1 MPTTKYLYTRRVYTI
16 LLESYYN
23 KLFSYLIK
31 FKVDDA
37 TRSSD
42 RSTIM
47 GNMRRS
53 DILEKNLGKVKATTD
68 FYQERPIFYIDI
80 SLTRA
85 NSACI
90 YPITCRLS

>member
-1 MPTTKYLYTRRVYTI
+1 MSHWVASDINFQNNTTTSYNTYYVPTTKYLYTRRVYTI

-31 FKVDDA
+31 LKVDDA

-53 DILEKNLGKVKATTD
+53 DILEKNLIL
-68 FYQERPIFYIDI
+68 ER
-80 SLTRA
+80 
-85 NSACI
+85 
-90 YPITCRLS
+90 